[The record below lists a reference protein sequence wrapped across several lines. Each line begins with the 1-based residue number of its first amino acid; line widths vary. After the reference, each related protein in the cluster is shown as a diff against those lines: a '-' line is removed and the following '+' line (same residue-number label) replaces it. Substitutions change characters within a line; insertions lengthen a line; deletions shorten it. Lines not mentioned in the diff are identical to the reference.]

1 MSHLSCRMGM
11 GGIRELLNGKI
22 WEWDLSFRW
31 EWEWDGNGNEVI
43 EMGGNWY
50 EKSVPA
56 HLYFPVLLGLCAV
69 HRAALSSA
77 ARPSVCRPINVL
89 NVQTITINVNKRV
102 YYEENDKRL
111 QKLTINVDIFQT
123 VFKLCIEYC
132 CSSCKFE
139 IPVRSCSA
147 SDSFSRFLALY

>member
-1 MSHLSCRMGM
+1 MANVHHLVALSRQFTDRPT
-11 GGIRELLNGKI
+11 GGLACNDIRTSIVHHHRLDRLQFSA
-22 WEWDLSFRW
+22 LS
-31 EWEWDGNGNEVI
+31 V
-43 EMGGNWY
+43 
-50 EKSVPA
+50 
-56 HLYFPVLLGLCAV
+56 HLHGLPKFPVLLGLCAV

-77 ARPSVCRPINVL
+77 ASPSVCRPINVL

-102 YYEENDKRL
+102 YYEENDKLL

-147 SDSFSRFLALY
+147 SDPFSRCLALY

>member
-1 MSHLSCRMGM
+1 MISALA
-11 GGIRELLNGKI
+11 
-22 WEWDLSFRW
+22 SFIIIAW
-31 EWEWDGNGNEVI
+31 IGYSLV
-43 EMGGNWY
+43 
-50 EKSVPA
+50 
-56 HLYFPVLLGLCAV
+56 LYPSTFTAFPQFPVLLGLCAV

-77 ARPSVCRPINVL
+77 ASPSVCRPINVL

-102 YYEENDKRL
+102 YYEENDKLL
-111 QKLTINVDIFQT
+111 QKLTINVEIFQT

-147 SDSFSRFLALY
+147 SDPFSRCLALY